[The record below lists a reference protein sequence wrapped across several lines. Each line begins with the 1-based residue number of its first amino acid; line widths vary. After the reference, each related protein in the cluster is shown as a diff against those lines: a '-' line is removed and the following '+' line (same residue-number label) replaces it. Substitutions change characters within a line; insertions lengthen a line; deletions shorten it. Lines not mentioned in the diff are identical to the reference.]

1 MVNQIRNVLISRIL
15 SSEGTFEGKYTN
27 SYNILKG
34 IITLEEKEKGKTK
47 LSDDYFN
54 RFKELESTLKD
65 LDERISGFS
74 LRVVE
79 EYFFRNRNRLD
90 KYIYMCQGE
99 IESNSDL
106 KVIDLFEIL
115 EDFFLKVYLM
125 ALEIGDM
132 YALEIKLKKANDT
145 GEEDVF

>member
-1 MVNQIRNVLISRIL
+1 MANQIRNVLISRIL

-47 LSDDYFN
+47 LSSDYFN
-54 RFKELESTLKD
+54 RFKELEDSLTN
-65 LDERISGFS
+65 LDERIKGFS

-90 KYIYMCQGE
+90 KYIYMNQGE
-99 IESNSDL
+99 IESNADL
-106 KVIDLFEIL
+106 KVIDLFEVL
-115 EDFFLKVYLM
+115 ENFFLKVYLM

-132 YALEIKLKKANDT
+132 YALEIKLKKTSESNN
-145 GEEDVF
+145 EDIF

>member
-1 MVNQIRNVLISRIL
+1 MSNQIRNVLISRIL

-47 LSDDYFN
+47 LSSDYFN
-54 RFKELESTLKD
+54 RFKELENSLTN
-65 LDERISGFS
+65 LDVRIKGFS

-79 EYFFRNRNRLD
+79 EYFFRNRNKLD
-90 KYIYMCQGE
+90 KYIYMNQGE
-99 IESNSDL
+99 IESNADL
-106 KVIDLFEIL
+106 KVIDLFEVL
-115 EDFFLKVYLM
+115 ENFFLTVYLM

-132 YALEIKLKKANDT
+132 YALEIKLKKTSESNN
-145 GEEDVF
+145 EDIF